1 MLWTAISVAFFGLLR
16 VSEYTCASASSFD
29 PQRALLRRNVTISDS
44 ILTLLLPM
52 SKTDQL
58 REGAAV
64 SIGVTGDGLC
74 PVSAMAA
81 YLANSSHNARAQP
94 LYQFAD
100 GRFLTANDINFWLGQ
115 LMEPGVTSHSLT
127 IGGATRI
134 AELGAPTWQLQ
145 ASGR

>member
-1 MLWTAISVAFFGLLR
+1 
-16 VSEYTCASASSFD
+16 
-29 PQRALLRRNVTISDS
+29 
-44 ILTLLLPM
+44 M

-74 PVSAMAA
+74 PVSAVAA
-81 YLANSSHNARAQP
+81 YLANYNARAQP

-100 GRFLTANDINFWLGQ
+100 GRFLTADDINFWLGQ
-115 LMEPGVTSHSLT
+115 LTEPGVTSHSLRT
-127 IGGATRI
+127 GGATRI

-145 ASGR
+145 ASGRWRSNAYQRYLRPTRTAMGRLASAMAKSA